1 MRLLWILLSTNKCNG
16 VPFTDISE
24 WKRHSSSSGSTDS
37 SHWIVLF
44 TTVAVRYTS
53 MMCLFSI
60 FYGWD
65 SQSEFASMALT
76 LTTNDYFDRHSS
88 VLFQGILLVT
98 PLPSVILHLTF
109 TLSVLCLVLFVR
121 RLFVTVVFIILW
133 LLQIRT
139 PEFPF
144 ILVTKV
150 FLNFDNISIG
160 NSQWWDV

>member
-44 TTVAVRYTS
+44 TTVAVGSTS

-65 SQSEFASMALT
+65 SQSQFASMALT
-76 LTTNDYFDRHSS
+76 LTTNDYFDWHSS
-88 VLFQGILLVT
+88 VLFQGILWKSHHFPVSSFIFPLLLFSCGFDWLSWLFSELGI
-98 PLPSVILHLTF
+98 PLPYIGCCGFADPNSL
-109 TLSVLCLVLFVR
+109 LF
-121 RLFVTVVFIILW
+121 I
-133 LLQIRT
+133 
-139 PEFPF
+139 
-144 ILVTKV
+144 
-150 FLNFDNISIG
+150 FLNFYSILTAYL
-160 NSQWWDV
+160 

>member
-60 FYGWD
+60 FYGWY

-76 LTTNDYFDRHSS
+76 STTNDYFDWHSS
-88 VLFQGILLVT
+88 VLFQGILWKSHHFPVSFFIF
-98 PLPSVILHLTF
+98 PLPFLSCVLYCLSRDYLLRSYLSFFGCCRLGHLNSHLFWWLKFFSILT
-109 TLSVLCLVLFVR
+109 TYR
-121 RLFVTVVFIILW
+121 
-133 LLQIRT
+133 
-139 PEFPF
+139 
-144 ILVTKV
+144 
-150 FLNFDNISIG
+150 
-160 NSQWWDV
+160 